1 MRLIMATKKPK
12 KNDKEVKLWTNSLKD
27 RIIFARSSSG
37 ISQMK
42 LAENLDIHVTT
53 LNKYER
59 GKRVPDANTLNRIA
73 GVTGCPAGWLLTGEG
88 DMGGKPIEDE
98 AKKVTTKYISM
109 LEQSIKKL
117 EKENEELKKK
127 LKKSPTM
134 PKTTKKK

>member
-1 MRLIMATKKPK
+1 MATKKTQGSE
-12 KNDKEVKLWTNSLKD
+12 KEAKLWVNSLKD

-42 LAENLDIHVTT
+42 LAENLGIHVTT

-73 GVTGCPAGWLLTGEG
+73 DVTGCPSGWLLTGDG
-88 DMGGKPIEDE
+88 AIGGKGDNVRTD
-98 AKKVTTKYISM
+98 ADTTAKYIAL
-109 LEQSIKKL
+109 LEQNIKKL
-117 EKENEELKKK
+117 EQENDELKAQIKK
-127 LKKSPTM
+127 PSTK